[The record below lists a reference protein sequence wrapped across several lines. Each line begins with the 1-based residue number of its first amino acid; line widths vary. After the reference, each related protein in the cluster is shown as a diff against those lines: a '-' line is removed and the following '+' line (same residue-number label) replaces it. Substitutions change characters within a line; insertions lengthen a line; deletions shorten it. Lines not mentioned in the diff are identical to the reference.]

1 MKTHKVRR
9 NNKNLKKSNNRLRK
23 KLDLFH
29 SETKENLSK
38 ICTLEQMNR
47 ELNVKNKLFKYSLG
61 AILLL
66 KTVIFIFKDVI

>member
-1 MKTHKVRR
+1 MKTHKLKK

-23 KLDLFH
+23 KLDFLH

-47 ELNVKNKLFKYSLG
+47 ELNAKNRFFKYSLG

-66 KTVIFIFKDVI
+66 KIVIFIFKDMI

>member
-1 MKTHKVRR
+1 MKTHRLRR
-9 NNKNLKKSNNRLRK
+9 NNKKLKKVNNRLRK
-23 KLDLFH
+23 KLDLSH

-38 ICTLEQMNR
+38 IYTLEQMNR
-47 ELNVKNKLFKYSLG
+47 ELNAKNRLFKYSLG